1 MTTCLKTPTKDTVAM
16 LDRFLCWIGRHEMVS
31 YTITENEYSKLTGHR
46 CKRCLK
52 VARGQ
57 EGIAELAQ
65 GYAKMEPFF
74 IVDKSWPPFTIV
86 EDRNSETKH

>member
-1 MTTCLKTPTKDTVAM
+1 MHM
-16 LDRFLCWIGRHEMVS
+16 LDKFLCCIGRHEMVS
-31 YTITENEYSKLTGHR
+31 YTITKMEYSRLTGHR

-65 GYAKMEPFF
+65 LYARRPAL
-74 IVDKSWPPFTIV
+74 IVDESWTPFTIV
-86 EDRNSETKH
+86 ENQDSKIRQ